1 MVPPGPDL
9 EAARSIVERA
19 AIEAGRD
26 PATVGMEGRVSW
38 RGDREQVANEV
49 VKWADAGASHV
60 SINTM
65 GAGFET
71 VDDHLAALSEIAE
84 VVQHVS

>member
-1 MVPPGPDL
+1 M
-9 EAARSIVERA
+9 
-19 AIEAGRD
+19 
-26 PATVGMEGRVSW
+26 
-38 RGDREQVANEV
+38 

-65 GAGFET
+65 SGGFET